1 MLILRCGD
9 KLAVCKR
16 PERGLL
22 AGLWQLPDTVGTLS
36 AQDALAQAEQ
46 WGVQPRGIEKV
57 IKRTHIF
64 THVEWKLTGCY
75 LQCAKENE
83 AFCWYTEAE
92 IEEKI
97 GLPTAYRQFLE
108 E

>member
-1 MLILRCGD
+1 MFILRCEE

-16 PERGLL
+16 PNRGLL
-22 AGLWQLPDTVGTLS
+22 AGLWQFPDTLGTLS
-36 AQDALAQAEQ
+36 AQASLSQAEQ

-64 THVEWKLTGCY
+64 THVQWKPTGCY
-75 LQCAKENE
+75 LLCARE
-83 AFCWYTEAE
+83 AAFSWFTEAE
-92 IEEKI
+92 IKEKI